1 MIPNLDPQR
10 SVSLQS
16 PSPRFLRTGH
26 TISSMSLT
34 SLSCEWISLWPG
46 SVCSSPSSPGTEHSM
61 MLPWPLAVGPE
72 TISPF
77 TKRLT
82 HLSRDVWSDKAAGQ
96 QQPLPASPSK
106 RITKMKAA
114 EARQEAGP

>member
-1 MIPNLDPQR
+1 MDFPVARLTGLLPQ
-10 SVSLQS
+10 
-16 PSPRFLRTGH
+16 
-26 TISSMSLT
+26 
-34 SLSCEWISLWPG
+34 LSRA
-46 SVCSSPSSPGTEHSM
+46 EHSM

-77 TKRLT
+77 TKGLT

-96 QQPLPASPSK
+96 QQPLPPSPSK

-114 EARQEAGP
+114 EAKGRPLRPSWRAGRQFLGSDCRAV